1 MGNLRCHLAWWSW
14 TNSGWYVAKYIAL
27 YTREDLH
34 GTWEYTAGKGK
45 SSSKPSFSG
54 SILIFGGVHPNA
66 SWGSVFRPPKDIW
79 NTSHIGFEL
88 SPLNGCLVR
97 EYSLAALSSG
107 FWYSN
112 LFLWVLQEFYFEN
125 IVLYLTP
132 SLNYIVCCFSRWFVA
147 GQNWR
152 LLSLY
157 VPRTLNSFN
166 DSYRHPVVF
175 QLLLLTCFQ
184 RFSLY
189 FQPPSNQS
197 NPRYFY

>member
-1 MGNLRCHLAWWSW
+1 MAPLPLIHGVMGHLWITRNKWVTLGAIWLDDPERIPGDMLLN
-14 TNSGWYVAKYIAL
+14 TL
-27 YTREDLH
+27 PYTPGKINMEPENIPL
-34 GTWEYTAGKGK
+34 EKGK

-79 NTSHIGFEL
+79 NTSHIGFHL

-97 EYSLAALSSG
+97 KSSLAALSSG

-132 SLNYIVCCFSRWFVA
+132 WLYYSVCCFSRWFVG

-152 LLSLY
+152 FTIPLCTKE
-157 VPRTLNSFN
+157 VE
-166 DSYRHPVVF
+166 
-175 QLLLLTCFQ
+175 
-184 RFSLY
+184 
-189 FQPPSNQS
+189 
-197 NPRYFY
+197 